1 MWNSTNFVTPNWV
14 DSVHFTS
21 FQMVHFFGRGKMVT
35 RQDEPLVC
43 FFQYLGYHPGSCMG
57 KLWKINEHDLKH
69 SQSVHADKF
78 TWKYHPDDC
87 RLVALDLRG
96 WIHHGTSISESL
108 CRDGCGK
115 SQWSHPGVAGGW
127 QIPVIP
133 GDCKL
138 SCRTVLARTARQAHV
153 TRRQCSTR
161 HKHLS
166 IGNEHMPERVSW
178 CVMFSLVLATCKS

>member
-1 MWNSTNFVTPNWV
+1 
-14 DSVHFTS
+14 
-21 FQMVHFFGRGKMVT
+21 
-35 RQDEPLVC
+35 
-43 FFQYLGYHPGSCMG
+43 MG

-69 SQSVHADKF
+69 SQSVQTNSPENITQMAK
-78 TWKYHPDDC
+78 
-87 RLVALDLRG
+87 VALDLRG
-96 WIHHGTSISESL
+96 WIHHGTSVSESL

-153 TRRQCSTR
+153 TRRHSSAQLGT
-161 HKHLS
+161 
-166 IGNEHMPERVSW
+166 N
-178 CVMFSLVLATCKS
+178 T